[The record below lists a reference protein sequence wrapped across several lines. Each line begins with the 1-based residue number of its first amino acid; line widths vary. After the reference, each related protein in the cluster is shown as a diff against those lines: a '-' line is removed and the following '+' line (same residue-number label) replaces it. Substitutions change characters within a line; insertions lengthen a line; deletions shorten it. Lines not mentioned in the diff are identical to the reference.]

1 MMKRTLMSAV
11 VMAGAVM
18 LAGCS
23 TPVTSSD
30 AKPVP
35 AERVFGYQ
43 VKPQGVDYGTLV
55 ITRDTGFVSG
65 GVAVTVSIDGK
76 QAAALR
82 TGERITLYVPAGEHI
97 MSDSQVANTRHDH
110 ELIVKAGQVKFYR
123 ISVDASSQ
131 STLLTPTL
139 PD

>member
-1 MMKRTLMSAV
+1 MKRILMVAA
-11 VMAGAVM
+11 MAGVVM

-35 AERVFGYQ
+35 ADRIFGYQ
-43 VKPQGVDYGTLV
+43 VKPQGVDFGTLV
-55 ITRDTGFVSG
+55 ITRDTGFVGG

-82 TGERITLYVPAGEHI
+82 TGERVTLYVPAGEHI
-97 MSDSQVANTRHDH
+97 LSDVQVANTRHDH
-110 ELIVKAGQVKFYR
+110 ELIVKAGELKFYR
-123 ISVDASSQ
+123 ISIDSAA
-131 STLLTPTL
+131 TTRLTPTL

>member
-1 MMKRTLMSAV
+1 MKRILMVAAL
-11 VMAGAVM
+11 AGAVM

-43 VKPQGVDYGTLV
+43 AKPQGVDFGTVV
-55 ITRDTGFVSG
+55 ITRDTGFVGG

-82 TGERITLYVPAGEHI
+82 TGERVTLYVPAGEHI
-97 MSDSQVANTRHDH
+97 LSDSQVANTRHDH

-123 ISVDASSQ
+123 ISVDAASQ